1 MAIHSFDSAIAQQV
15 GVNAAIIYQN
25 IQFWVEKNQA
35 NNKHFY
41 DGCFWTYNS
50 VKAFSNL
57 FPYLTDRQIR
67 TAIDKLKEANLIKV
81 GNFNKANYD
90 RTNWYSCQIEL
101 TLKSNG
107 NDQNVEPIPD
117 SKPDNKQHID
127 SANAL
132 VTQVVEI
139 FNTTKDEYQPNW
151 SKCEALT
158 KSRTTLIKNR
168 IKDVEKRI
176 KETDHT
182 VETWFTAFLAKA
194 ANDQFYSGKP
204 KFNGDTGYKWSID
217 NLLREK
223 NFVQAI
229 ERLNDE

>member
-1 MAIHSFDSAIAQQV
+1 MIGYGLYWYCIELIAFGVDKDNISFELEEDAETIALEWNLDQMKVQEIM
-15 GVNAAIIYQN
+15 GYMVNLGLFEDGDGRITCLKLAQRLDDTNA
-25 IQFWVEKNQA
+25 KNPQIKELISRV
-35 NNKHFY
+35 NSETLGETPNKS
-41 DGCFWTYNS
+41 G
-50 VKAFSNL
+50 
-57 FPYLTDRQIR
+57 QIR
-67 TAIDKLKEANLIKV
+67 LEVDK
-81 GNFNKANYD
+81 NK
-90 RTNWYSCQIEL
+90 
-101 TLKSNG
+101 KSS
-107 NDQNVEPIPD
+107 Q
-117 SKPDNKQHID
+117 D

-132 VTQVVEI
+132 VTQVVAI
-139 FNTTKDEYQPNW
+139 FNTTKDEHQPNW

-182 VETWFTAFLAKA
+182 VETWFTAFLVTA